1 MKENSKKDLNY
12 LKEINGE
19 NVTAADVAAA
29 LGLEKRSVDGIFTSG
44 IQRKGLGVRTP
55 AEIELEDGT
64 HKQVKFLSLTPAGMA
79 FDPAFYYYR
88 PVNVAAAHGYGP
100 VIWAGAEMINLLK
113 KQYPKM
119 NDSAVQFYSTEQKTN
134 SPIFHEKR

>member
-1 MKENSKKDLNY
+1 MAMKENSKKVLNY

-29 LGLEKRSVDGIFTSG
+29 LGLEKRSVDGIFTSA

-64 HKQVKFLSLTPAGMA
+64 HKQVKFLSLTAAGLA
-79 FDPAFYYYR
+79 FDPD
-88 PVNVAAAHGYGP
+88 
-100 VIWAGAEMINLLK
+100 AEE
-113 KQYPKM
+113 
-119 NDSAVQFYSTEQKTN
+119 AE
-134 SPIFHEKR
+134 

>member
-1 MKENSKKDLNY
+1 MAMKENSKKVLNY

-19 NVTAADVAAA
+19 NVTAADVASA
-29 LGLEKRSVDGIFTSG
+29 LDLEKRSVDGIFTSA

-79 FDPAFYYYR
+79 FDPDATEE
-88 PVNVAAAHGYGP
+88 AA
-100 VIWAGAEMINLLK
+100 E
-113 KQYPKM
+113 
-119 NDSAVQFYSTEQKTN
+119 
-134 SPIFHEKR
+134 